1 MSVAV
6 SFGASA
12 LGYASEEWING
23 RTPTLEKTLIQGG
36 FVGLVVF
43 SLFFVSSLIVISIFE
58 FHCVTIFADRVEYSR
73 IFKKETIFFKEIK
86 SVTMTKKAVISSV
99 LFRVPMFEDYWVIS
113 GHRKIEIPA
122 KLFDYSEQ
130 DNIITY
136 RNQIS

>member
-1 MSVAV
+1 MVGISLF
-6 SFGASA
+6 SGTLLLLFSIMFDRDKN
-12 LGYASEEWING
+12 LTGYI
-23 RTPTLEKTLIQGG
+23 
-36 FVGLVVF
+36 VGLVVF